1 MAKPKKLKNGMYSYR
16 YKVKSPISGKWIDKY
31 TTQFTAQ
38 QCYDAEIKAKN
49 DALMGISP
57 ERMLL
62 IPFFDLWVDTFKKG
76 IVGPDHLGKIN
87 ATRKSLI
94 DFFGK
99 DITLKSIDRIKYQ
112 RWINHMGIDLNHAKK
127 TVSDKHKIAKA
138 MFTEAIDSG
147 YLYQNPA
154 NKAKII
160 GRDTTGERKKTLSIE
175 EWLKL
180 KEVILSS
187 EESASKYISLIM
199 MYLGTRF
206 QETTGLTK
214 KDFDF
219 KNHTLSINKAFD
231 YKRTKKN
238 TTTKTVNSVRVV
250 DLPTDLEIILRDYIA
265 KLDQSKK
272 VIKLH
277 APTNDYLFTND
288 FGEPITN
295 AAINKY
301 LAKKCKLAKIQKI
314 TSHAFRHARVD
325 LLVLAGSDMIYT
337 QKQLGHK
344 DASVTLQYYS
354 TLNQDIRD
362 KNKLITEEFL
372 KSIDGGL

>member
-16 YKVKSPISGKWIDKY
+16 FKVKSPISGKWIDKY

-38 QCYDAEIKAKN
+38 QCYDIEIKAKN

-57 ERMLL
+57 EKMLL

-76 IVGPDHLGKIN
+76 TVGYEHLGKIK
-87 ATRKSLI
+87 ATRKSLVE
-94 DFFGK
+94 FFGLE
-99 DITLKSIDRIKYQ
+99 ISLKAIDRIKYQ
-112 RWINHMGIDLNHAKK
+112 RWLNHMGIELNLAKK

-147 YLYQNPA
+147 YLFQNPA
-154 NKAKII
+154 NKAKVV
-160 GRDTTGERKKTLSIE
+160 GRDTTGERKKTLTPD
-175 EWLKL
+175 EWLTL
-180 KEVILSS
+180 KEVILTS
-187 EESASKYISLIM
+187 EDSASKYISLVM

-214 KDFDF
+214 NDFDF
-219 KNHTLSINKAFD
+219 KNHVLSVDKAFD

-238 TTTKTVNSVRVV
+238 TTTKTVNSVRMV
-250 DLPTDLEIILRDYIA
+250 DLPSDLETIIKDYIA
-265 KLDQSKK
+265 KSEQSKK
-272 VIKLH
+272 VVNLH
-277 APTNDYLFTND
+277 SAKQEYLFTNE
-288 FGEPITN
+288 FGVPITN
-295 AAINKY
+295 KALNKY
-301 LAKKCKLAKIQKI
+301 LEKKCKIAGIPKI

-354 TLNQDIRD
+354 TLNKEIRE
-362 KNKLITEEFL
+362 KNKRITEEFF
-372 KSIDGGL
+372 KNIESGS

>member
-16 YKVKSPISGKWIDKY
+16 FKVKSPISGKWIDKY
-31 TTQFTAQ
+31 TTQYTAQ
-38 QCYDAEIKAKN
+38 QCYDDEIKAKS

-62 IPFFDLWVDTFKKG
+62 SAFFDLWVDTFKKG
-76 IVGPDHLGKIN
+76 IVGPDHLGKIS

-94 DFFGK
+94 EFFGK

-112 RWINHMGIDLNHAKK
+112 RWINHMGLELKHAKK

-138 MFTEAIDSG
+138 MFQEAIDSG

-160 GRDTTGERKKTLSIE
+160 GRDTTGERKKTLSPD

-180 KEVILSS
+180 KEVILKS
-187 EESASKYISLIM
+187 EESASKYICLIM

-214 KDFDF
+214 NDFDF
-219 KNHTLSINKAFD
+219 KNHTLTIDKAFD

-238 TTTKTVNSVRVV
+238 TTTKTENSIRVI
-250 DLPTDLEIILRDYIA
+250 DIPTDLELIIRDYIA
-265 KLDQSKK
+265 KYDSSKK
-272 VIKLH
+272 IVTLH
-277 APTNDYLFTND
+277 TPKNSYLFTND

-301 LAKKCKLAKIQKI
+301 LGKKCKLAGIQKI

-354 TLNQDIRD
+354 SLNNEIRD
-362 KNKLITEEFL
+362 KNKRITEDFL
-372 KSIDGGL
+372 KRIEGGL

>member
-16 YKVKSPISGKWIDKY
+16 FKVKSPLSGKWIDKY
-31 TTQFTAQ
+31 STQLTAQ
-38 QCYDAEIKAKN
+38 QCYDDEIKAKN

-62 IPFFDLWVDTFKKG
+62 FSFFDLWVDTFKKG

-87 ATRKSLI
+87 ATRKSLMK
-94 DFFGK
+94 FFGK
-99 DITLKSIDRIKYQ
+99 DVTLKSIDRIKYQ
-112 RWINHMGIDLNHAKK
+112 QWINHMGIEQNNAKK

-154 NKAKII
+154 NKAKVI
-160 GRDTTGERKKTLSIE
+160 GRDTTGERKKTLTTN

-214 KDFDF
+214 NDFDF
-219 KNHTLSINKAFD
+219 KNHTLTINKAFD

-238 TTTKTVNSVRVV
+238 TTTKTANSVRVV
-250 DLPTDLEIILRDYIA
+250 DLPSDLETIMREYIA
-265 KLDQSKK
+265 KLELSIK
-272 VIKLH
+272 VVSIH
-277 APTNDYLFTND
+277 ALKNDYLFTND
-288 FGEPITN
+288 QGEPITN

-301 LAKKCKLAKIQKI
+301 LGKKCKHANIQKI

-344 DASVTLQYYS
+344 DASVTLKYYS
-354 TLNQDIRD
+354 ALNNEIRD
-362 KNKLITEEFL
+362 KNKRITEDFL
-372 KSIDGGL
+372 KSIEGGL

>member
-1 MAKPKKLKNGMYSYR
+1 MYSYR
-16 YKVKSPISGKWIDKY
+16 FKVKSPLSGKWIDKY
-31 TTQFTAQ
+31 STQFTAQ
-38 QCYDAEIKAKN
+38 QCYDDEIKAKN
-49 DALMGISP
+49 DALMGVAP

-62 IPFFDLWVDTFKKG
+62 FSFFDLWVDTFKKG
-76 IVGPDHLGKIN
+76 IVGPDHLGKIS
-87 ATRKSLI
+87 ATRKSLLK
-94 DFFGK
+94 FFGK

-112 RWINHMGIDLNHAKK
+112 QWINHMGIDQNNAKK

-138 MFTEAIDSG
+138 MFQEAIDSG

-160 GRDTTGERKKTLSIE
+160 GRDTTGEKKKTLTID

-180 KEVILSS
+180 KEVIISS

-214 KDFDF
+214 NDFDF
-219 KNHTLSINKAFD
+219 KNHTLTINKAYD

-238 TTTKTVNSVRVV
+238 TTTKTINSVRIV
-250 DLPTDLEIILRDYIA
+250 DLPSDLEMIMKDYIN
-265 KLDQSKK
+265 KSEQSKK
-272 VIKLH
+272 VINLH
-277 APTNDYLFTND
+277 SIENEYLFTND

-301 LAKKCKLAKIQKI
+301 LGKKCKYANIQKI

-354 TLNQDIRD
+354 SLNDEIRN
-362 KNKLITEEFL
+362 KNKQITEKFL
-372 KSIDGGL
+372 KCIEGGL